1 MYLCTV
7 MGRKF
12 SLYNDKPEQLD
23 QDTLLEY
30 KDAVSRYPYCQY
42 AQLMFLL
49 NLEKLGDQ
57 ETCKRVLPYVAIA
70 LPDRERLRFQ
80 VERTGKI
87 RDGGVKEDDALGK
100 AALKMPAPRP
110 GTVSGEHE
118 KQLRQIGFVPVVDES
133 SRPVDVERVRA
144 MLHKGHAKV
153 QKSFSEGMTLSVM
166 LGLDRKPSKA
176 VVAQAQPAIR
186 FPAKESRPLVN
197 AVRHSSSFPHPES
210 REMAFPERPEV
221 EQGRQDAASVTAE
234 ELIDRFLRGGG
245 EHPIRIDDNFD
256 YASFDPDQG
265 GGSVEDFSF
274 GTETLAEMYLKSHTP
289 EKAIAVYEHLRL
301 KFPEK
306 SSYFA
311 ELIQKVKKEYTIK

>member
-197 AVRHSSSFPHPES
+197 
-210 REMAFPERPEV
+210 
-221 EQGRQDAASVTAE
+221 
-234 ELIDRFLRGGG
+234 
-245 EHPIRIDDNFD
+245 
-256 YASFDPDQG
+256 FDPDQG

-311 ELIQKVKKEYTIK
+311 KLIQKVKKEYTIK